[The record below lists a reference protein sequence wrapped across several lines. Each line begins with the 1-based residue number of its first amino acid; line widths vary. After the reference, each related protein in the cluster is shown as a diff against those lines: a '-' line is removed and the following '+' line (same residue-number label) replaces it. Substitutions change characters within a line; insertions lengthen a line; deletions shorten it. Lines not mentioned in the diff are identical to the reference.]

1 MNKIS
6 TTKDGNK
13 ITILATT
20 DVHGNIMG
28 YNYDSGER
36 FNDSGMNRIYSYIKQ
51 VRSENPNTLLVDNGD
66 IIQGNTLTDE
76 IYSSKKDEEHP
87 VISAMNFMGYDAMVL
102 GNHEFNFG
110 IDLIKYLE
118 KQGDFTFLSANVNYK
133 ENGEDF
139 VNPYI
144 ILKCGGVR
152 VGIIGLTTPNVP
164 RWAGNLVEELNF
176 HDLGETAYR
185 YVNEIKDKVDVIMVM
200 AHASMVPEHDK
211 DKQSDAAEKILRLC
225 PEIDV
230 LVVGH
235 FHITVKEK
243 RGKTLIGGAT
253 DSGRDVIRFDLTLDS
268 NNCVIDGQV
277 KIVTMKDYYPSEEL
291 SELPIIKKAH
301 ERTMDFITEVIGEA
315 TEDFQPKDE
324 IKFIPEGKLKDTP
337 LIELINKVQLINSGA
352 DVTSTSLIR
361 DDSDIKK
368 GPITYGNIFKVYKF
382 TTILYVVEVTGKELK
397 DYMEWSA
404 SAYNQWK
411 PGDISISFTMDIPG
425 YQHEFFA
432 GVNYKVDISK
442 PVGQRIVDLIFKGKL
457 VKENQILKLA
467 TSDYCYYANLKGR
480 KLAKNEYIWKSS
492 NTIRD
497 MIVEYIKNQGIISPQ
512 VDNNWEIT
520 GVNLESPYK
529 EKIIKLVNEGSIE
542 LPYNKALNM
551 YELKE
556 LGLIDIK

>member
-1 MNKIS
+1 MNKIT
-6 TTKDGNK
+6 TTKDKK

-20 DVHGNIMG
+20 DVHGNVLG
-28 YNYDSGER
+28 YNYDNGES
-36 FNDSGMNRIYSYIKQ
+36 FIDSGMNRIYSYIKQ
-51 VRSENPNTLLVDNGD
+51 VKSENPNTLVVDNGD

-76 IYSSKKDEEHP
+76 IYSNEKKEKHP

-110 IDLIKYLE
+110 IDLIKSLE
-118 KQGDFTFLSANVNYK
+118 KQSDFPFLSANVNYK
-133 ENGEDF
+133 KNGYEF
-139 VNPYI
+139 VKTHT
-144 ILKCGGVR
+144 ILNCGGVR

-164 RWAGNLVEELNF
+164 RWAGNLVEELSF

-185 YVNEIKDKVDVIMVM
+185 YVNEIRDKVDVILVM
-200 AHASMVPEHDK
+200 AHASMVSEHDK
-211 DKQSDAAEKILRLC
+211 KNESDAAEKILRLC

-268 NNCVIDGQV
+268 NNCVIDGKVQV
-277 KIVTMKDYYPSEEL
+277 VAMKDYYPSKEL
-291 SELPIIKKAH
+291 EYLPVIKKAH
-301 ERTMDFITEVIGEA
+301 ETTMDFITEVIGEA
-315 TEDFQPKDE
+315 SEDFQPKDE
-324 IKFIPEGKLKDTP
+324 IKFIPEGKLRDTP

-361 DDSDIKK
+361 DDSNIKK
-368 GPITYGNIFKVYKF
+368 GIITYGNIFNIYKF
-382 TTILYVVEVTGKELK
+382 TTFLYVVEVTGKELK
-397 DYMEWSA
+397 NYMEWAA

-411 PGDISISFTMDIPG
+411 LGDISISFTMDIPG

-432 GVNYKVDISK
+432 GVDYKVDISK
-442 PVGQRIVDLIFKGKL
+442 PVGHRIVDLIFKGEL
-457 VKENQILKLA
+457 VKENQVLKLA
-467 TSDYCYYANLKGR
+467 TSDYCYFANLKGR
-480 KLAKNEYIWKSS
+480 KLAKKDYIWKSS

-497 MIVEYIKNQGIISPQ
+497 MIVEYIKNQGIVSPE

-542 LPYNKALNM
+542 LPYNKALNI

-556 LGLIDIK
+556 MGSIDMKW

>member
-1 MNKIS
+1 MNKIT
-6 TTKDGNK
+6 TTKDKK

-20 DVHGNIMG
+20 DVHGNVLG
-28 YNYDSGER
+28 YNYDNGES
-36 FNDSGMNRIYSYIKQ
+36 FIDSGMNRIYSYIKQ
-51 VRSENPNTLLVDNGD
+51 VKSENPNTLVVDNGD

-76 IYSSKKDEEHP
+76 IYSNEKEEKHP

-110 IDLIKYLE
+110 IDLIKSLE
-118 KQGDFTFLSANVNYK
+118 KQSDFPFLSANVNYRK
-133 ENGEDF
+133 NGDEF
-139 VNPYI
+139 VKTHT
-144 ILKCGGVR
+144 ILNCGGVR

-164 RWAGNLVEELNF
+164 RWAGNLVEELSF
-176 HDLGETAYR
+176 YDLGETAYR
-185 YVNEIKDKVDVIMVM
+185 YVNEIRDKVDVILVM
-200 AHASMVPEHDK
+200 AHASMVSEHDK
-211 DKQSDAAEKILRLC
+211 KNESDAAEKVLRLC

-268 NNCVIDGQV
+268 NNCVIDGKVQV
-277 KIVTMKDYYPSEEL
+277 VAMKDYYPSKEL
-291 SELPIIKKAH
+291 EYLPVIKKAH
-301 ERTMDFITEVIGEA
+301 ETTMDFITEVIGEA
-315 TEDFQPKDE
+315 SEDFQPKDE
-324 IKFIPEGKLKDTP
+324 MKFIPEGKLRDTP
-337 LIELINKVQLINSGA
+337 LMELINKVQLINSGA

-361 DDSDIKK
+361 DESNIKK
-368 GPITYGNIFKVYKF
+368 GIITYGNIFNIYKF
-382 TTILYVVEVTGKELK
+382 TTFLYVVEVTGKELK
-397 DYMEWSA
+397 NYMEWAA

-432 GVNYKVDISK
+432 GVDYKVDISK
-442 PVGQRIVDLIFKGKL
+442 PVGHRIVDLIFKGEL
-457 VKENQILKLA
+457 VEEDQVLKLA
-467 TSDYCYYANLKGR
+467 TSDYCYFANLKGR
-480 KLAKNEYIWKSS
+480 KLAKKDYIWKSS

-542 LPYNKALNM
+542 LPYNKALNI

-556 LGLIDIK
+556 LGLIDMK

>member
-1 MNKIS
+1 MNRIT
-6 TTKDGNK
+6 TTKNKK

-20 DVHGNIMG
+20 DIHGNILG
-28 YNYDSGER
+28 YNYDKGES
-36 FNDSGMNRIYSYIKQ
+36 FNNSGMNRIYSYIKQ
-51 VRSENPNTLLVDNGD
+51 VKSENLNTLVVDNGD

-76 IYSSKKDEEHP
+76 MYSNKKDEKHP

-110 IDLIKYLE
+110 LDLIKSLE
-118 KQGDFTFLSANVNYK
+118 KQSNFPFLSANVAYR
-133 ENGEDF
+133 ESGEDF
-139 VNPYI
+139 VKSHTI
-144 ILKCGGVR
+144 INCGGVR

-164 RWAGNLVEELNF
+164 RWVGNLVKDLNF

-185 YVNEIKDKVDVIMVM
+185 YVSEIRDKVDIIMVM
-200 AHASMVPEHDK
+200 SHASMVSEHDK
-211 DKQSDAAEKILRLC
+211 KNERDAAEKILRLC

-253 DSGRDVIRFDLTLDS
+253 DSGQEVIRFDLTLD
-268 NNCVIDGQV
+268 NNNHVIDGQV
-277 KIVTMKDYYPSEEL
+277 KVVSMKPYYPSEEL
-291 SELPIIKKAH
+291 SGLPVIKKAH
-301 ERTMDFITEVIGEA
+301 ETTMDFVTEIIGEA
-315 TEDFQPKDE
+315 TENFQPKDE
-324 IKFIPEGKLKDTP
+324 ISFIPEGRLRDTP

-361 DDSDIKK
+361 DDSNIKK
-368 GPITYGNIFKVYKF
+368 GVITYGHIFNVYKF
-382 TTILYVVEVTGKELK
+382 TTFLYVVEVTGKELK
-397 DYMEWSA
+397 NYMEWAA

-411 PGDISISFTMDIPG
+411 SGDISISFTMDIPG

-442 PVGQRIVDLIFKGKL
+442 PVGHRIVDLIFKGDL
-457 VKENQILKLA
+457 VKENQKLKLA
-467 TSDYCYYANLKGR
+467 TSDYCYFANLKGR
-480 KLAKNEYIWKSS
+480 KLAKNNYIWKSS

-542 LPYNKALNM
+542 LPYNKALNID
-551 YELKE
+551 ELKK
-556 LGLIDIK
+556 LGLIDMK

>member
-1 MNKIS
+1 MNRIT
-6 TTKDGNK
+6 TTKNKK

-20 DVHGNIMG
+20 DIHGNILG
-28 YNYDSGER
+28 YNYDKGES
-36 FNDSGMNRIYSYIKQ
+36 FNNSGMNRIYSYIKQ
-51 VRSENPNTLLVDNGD
+51 VKSENLNTLVVDNGD

-76 IYSSKKDEEHP
+76 MYSNKKDEKHP

-110 IDLIKYLE
+110 LDLIKSLE
-118 KQGDFTFLSANVNYK
+118 KQSDFPFLSANVDYR
-133 ENGEDF
+133 ESGEDF
-139 VNPYI
+139 VKTHTI
-144 ILKCGGVR
+144 INCGGVR

-164 RWAGNLVEELNF
+164 RWVGNLVKDLNF

-185 YVNEIKDKVDVIMVM
+185 YVSEIRDKVDIIMVM
-200 AHASMVPEHDK
+200 AHASMVSEHDK
-211 DKQSDAAEKILRLC
+211 KNERDAAEKILRLC

-253 DSGRDVIRFDLTLDS
+253 DSGQEVIRFDLTLD
-268 NNCVIDGQV
+268 NNNHVIDGQV
-277 KIVTMKDYYPSEEL
+277 KVVSMKPYYPSEEL
-291 SELPIIKKAH
+291 SGLPVIKKAH
-301 ERTMDFITEVIGEA
+301 ETTMDFVTEIIGEA

-324 IKFIPEGKLKDTP
+324 ISFIPEGRLRDTP

-361 DDSDIKK
+361 DDSNIKK
-368 GPITYGNIFKVYKF
+368 GVITYGHIFNVYKF
-382 TTILYVVEVTGKELK
+382 TTFLYVVEVTGKELK
-397 DYMEWSA
+397 NYMEWAA

-411 PGDISISFTMDIPG
+411 SGDISISFTMDIPG

-442 PVGQRIVDLIFKGKL
+442 PVGHRIVDLIFKGDL
-457 VKENQILKLA
+457 VKENQKLKLA
-467 TSDYCYYANLKGR
+467 TSDYCYFANLKGR
-480 KLAKNEYIWKSS
+480 KLAKNNYIWKSS

-529 EKIIKLVNEGSIE
+529 EKIIKLVNKGSIE
-542 LPYNKALNM
+542 LPYNKALNID
-551 YELKE
+551 ELKK
-556 LGLIDIK
+556 LGLIDVK

>member
-1 MNKIS
+1 MNRIT
-6 TTKDGNK
+6 TTKNKK

-20 DVHGNIMG
+20 DIHGNILG
-28 YNYDSGER
+28 YNYDKGES
-36 FNDSGMNRIYSYIKQ
+36 FNNSGMNRIYSYIKQ
-51 VRSENPNTLLVDNGD
+51 VKSENLNTLVVDNGD

-76 IYSSKKDEEHP
+76 MYSNKKDEKHP

-110 IDLIKYLE
+110 LDLIKSLE
-118 KQGDFTFLSANVNYK
+118 KQSNFPFLSANVAYR
-133 ENGEDF
+133 ESGEDF
-139 VNPYI
+139 VKTHTI
-144 ILKCGGVR
+144 INCGGVR

-164 RWAGNLVEELNF
+164 RWVGNLVKDLNF

-185 YVNEIKDKVDVIMVM
+185 YVSEIRDKVDIIMVM
-200 AHASMVPEHDK
+200 AHASMVSEHDK
-211 DKQSDAAEKILRLC
+211 KNERDAAEKILRLC

-253 DSGRDVIRFDLTLDS
+253 DSGQEVIRFDLTLD
-268 NNCVIDGQV
+268 NNNHVIDGQV
-277 KIVTMKDYYPSEEL
+277 KVVSMKPYYPSEEL
-291 SELPIIKKAH
+291 SGLPVIKKAH
-301 ERTMDFITEVIGEA
+301 ETTMDFVTEIIGEA

-324 IKFIPEGKLKDTP
+324 ISFIPEGRLRDTP

-361 DDSDIKK
+361 DDSNIKK
-368 GPITYGNIFKVYKF
+368 GVITYGHIFNVYKF
-382 TTILYVVEVTGKELK
+382 TTFLYVVEVTGKELK
-397 DYMEWSA
+397 NYMEWAA

-411 PGDISISFTMDIPG
+411 SGDISISFTMDIPG

-442 PVGQRIVDLIFKGKL
+442 PVGHRIVDLIFKGDL
-457 VKENQILKLA
+457 VKENQKLKLA
-467 TSDYCYYANLKGR
+467 TSDYCYFANLKGR
-480 KLAKNEYIWKSS
+480 KLAKNNYIWKSS

-542 LPYNKALNM
+542 LPYNKALNID
-551 YELKE
+551 ELKK
-556 LGLIDIK
+556 LGLIDMK

>member
-1 MNKIS
+1 MNRIT
-6 TTKDGNK
+6 TTKNKK

-20 DVHGNIMG
+20 DIHGNILG
-28 YNYDSGER
+28 YNYDKGES
-36 FNDSGMNRIYSYIKQ
+36 FNNSGMNRIYSYIKQ
-51 VRSENPNTLLVDNGD
+51 VKSENLNTLVVDNGD

-76 IYSSKKDEEHP
+76 MYSNKKDEKHP

-110 IDLIKYLE
+110 LDLIKSLE
-118 KQGDFTFLSANVNYK
+118 KQSDFPFLSANVDYR
-133 ENGEDF
+133 ESGEDF
-139 VNPYI
+139 VKTHTI
-144 ILKCGGVR
+144 INCGGVR

-164 RWAGNLVEELNF
+164 RWVGNLVKDLNF

-185 YVNEIKDKVDVIMVM
+185 YVSEIRDKVDIIMVM
-200 AHASMVPEHDK
+200 AHASMVSEHDK
-211 DKQSDAAEKILRLC
+211 KNERDAAEKILRLC

-253 DSGRDVIRFDLTLDS
+253 DSGQEVIRFDLTLD
-268 NNCVIDGQV
+268 NNNHVIDGQV
-277 KIVTMKDYYPSEEL
+277 KVVSMKPYYPSEEL
-291 SELPIIKKAH
+291 SGLPVIKKAH
-301 ERTMDFITEVIGEA
+301 ETTMDFVTEIIGEA

-324 IKFIPEGKLKDTP
+324 ISFIPEGRLRDTP

-361 DDSDIKK
+361 DDSNIKK
-368 GPITYGNIFKVYKF
+368 GVITYGHIFNVYKF
-382 TTILYVVEVTGKELK
+382 TTFLYVVEVTGKELK
-397 DYMEWSA
+397 NYMEWAA

-411 PGDISISFTMDIPG
+411 SGDISISFTMDIPG

-442 PVGQRIVDLIFKGKL
+442 PVGHRIVDLIFKGDL
-457 VKENQILKLA
+457 VKENQKLKLA
-467 TSDYCYYANLKGR
+467 TSDYCYFANLKGR
-480 KLAKNEYIWKSS
+480 KLAKNNYIWKSS

-542 LPYNKALNM
+542 LPYNKALNID
-551 YELKE
+551 ELKK
-556 LGLIDIK
+556 LGLIDVK

>member
-1 MNKIS
+1 MNRIT
-6 TTKDGNK
+6 TTKNKK

-20 DVHGNIMG
+20 DIHGNILG
-28 YNYDSGER
+28 YNYDKGES
-36 FNDSGMNRIYSYIKQ
+36 FNNSGMNRIYSYIKQ
-51 VRSENPNTLLVDNGD
+51 VKSENLNTLVVDNGD

-76 IYSSKKDEEHP
+76 MYSNKKDEKHP

-110 IDLIKYLE
+110 LDLIKSLE
-118 KQGDFTFLSANVNYK
+118 KQSNFPFLSANVDYR
-133 ENGEDF
+133 ESGEDF
-139 VNPYI
+139 VKTHTI
-144 ILKCGGVR
+144 INCGGVR

-164 RWAGNLVEELNF
+164 RWVGNLVKDLNF

-185 YVNEIKDKVDVIMVM
+185 YVSEIRDKVDIIMVM
-200 AHASMVPEHDK
+200 AHASMVSEHDK
-211 DKQSDAAEKILRLC
+211 KNERDAAEKILRLC

-253 DSGRDVIRFDLTLDS
+253 DSGQEVIRFDLTLD
-268 NNCVIDGQV
+268 NNNHVIDGQV
-277 KIVTMKDYYPSEEL
+277 KVVSMKPYYPSEEL
-291 SELPIIKKAH
+291 SGLPVIKKAH
-301 ERTMDFITEVIGEA
+301 ETTMDFVTEIIGEA

-324 IKFIPEGKLKDTP
+324 ISFIPEGRLRDTP

-361 DDSDIKK
+361 DDSNIKK
-368 GPITYGNIFKVYKF
+368 GVITYGHIFNVYKF
-382 TTILYVVEVTGKELK
+382 TTFLYVVEVTGKELK
-397 DYMEWSA
+397 NYMEWAA

-411 PGDISISFTMDIPG
+411 SGDISISFTMDIPG

-442 PVGQRIVDLIFKGKL
+442 PVGHRIVDLIFKGDL
-457 VKENQILKLA
+457 VKENQKLKLA
-467 TSDYCYYANLKGR
+467 TSDYCYFANLKGR
-480 KLAKNEYIWKSS
+480 KLAKNNYIWKSS

-542 LPYNKALNM
+542 LPYNKALNID
-551 YELKE
+551 ELKK
-556 LGLIDIK
+556 LGLIDVK

>member
-1 MNKIS
+1 MNRIT
-6 TTKDGNK
+6 TTKNKK

-20 DVHGNIMG
+20 DIHGNILG
-28 YNYDSGER
+28 YNYDKGES
-36 FNDSGMNRIYSYIKQ
+36 FNNSGMNRIYSYIKQ
-51 VRSENPNTLLVDNGD
+51 VKSENLNTLVVDNGD

-76 IYSSKKDEEHP
+76 MYSNKKDEKHP

-110 IDLIKYLE
+110 LDLIKSLE
-118 KQGDFTFLSANVNYK
+118 KQSNFPFLSANVAYR
-133 ENGEDF
+133 ESGEDF
-139 VNPYI
+139 VKSHTI
-144 ILKCGGVR
+144 INCGGVR

-164 RWAGNLVEELNF
+164 RWVGNLVKDLNF

-185 YVNEIKDKVDVIMVM
+185 YVSEIRDKVDIIMVM
-200 AHASMVPEHDK
+200 AHASMVSEHDK
-211 DKQSDAAEKILRLC
+211 KNERDAAEKILRLC

-253 DSGRDVIRFDLTLDS
+253 DSGQEVIRFDLTLD
-268 NNCVIDGQV
+268 NNNHVIDGQV
-277 KIVTMKDYYPSEEL
+277 KVVSMKAYYPSEEL
-291 SELPIIKKAH
+291 SELPVIKKAH
-301 ERTMDFITEVIGEA
+301 ETTMDFVTEVIGEA

-324 IKFIPEGKLKDTP
+324 ISFIPEGRLRDTP

-361 DDSDIKK
+361 DDSNIKK
-368 GPITYGNIFKVYKF
+368 GVITYGHIFNVYKF
-382 TTILYVVEVTGKELK
+382 TTFLYVVEVTGKELK
-397 DYMEWSA
+397 NYMEWAA

-411 PGDISISFTMDIPG
+411 SGDISISFTMDIPG

-442 PVGQRIVDLIFKGKL
+442 PVGHRIVDLIFKGDL
-457 VKENQILKLA
+457 VKENQKLKLA
-467 TSDYCYYANLKGR
+467 TSDYCYFANLKGR
-480 KLAKNEYIWKSS
+480 KLAKNNYIWKSS

-542 LPYNKALNM
+542 LPYNKALNID
-551 YELKE
+551 ELKK
-556 LGLIDIK
+556 LGLIDVK

>member
-1 MNKIS
+1 MNKIT
-6 TTKDGNK
+6 TTKDKK

-20 DVHGNIMG
+20 DVHGNVLG
-28 YNYDSGER
+28 YNYDNGES
-36 FNDSGMNRIYSYIKQ
+36 FIDSGMNRIYSYIKQ
-51 VRSENPNTLLVDNGD
+51 VKSENPNTLVVDNGD

-76 IYSSKKDEEHP
+76 IYSNEKEEKHP

-110 IDLIKYLE
+110 IDLIKSLE
-118 KQGDFTFLSANVNYK
+118 KQSDFPFLSANVNYRK
-133 ENGEDF
+133 NGDEF
-139 VNPYI
+139 VKTHT
-144 ILKCGGVR
+144 ILNCGGVR

-164 RWAGNLVEELNF
+164 RWAGNLVEELSF
-176 HDLGETAYR
+176 YDLGETAYR
-185 YVNEIKDKVDVIMVM
+185 YVNEIRDKVDVILVM
-200 AHASMVPEHDK
+200 AHASMVSEHDK
-211 DKQSDAAEKILRLC
+211 KNESDAAEKVLRLC

-268 NNCVIDGQV
+268 NNCVIDGKVQV
-277 KIVTMKDYYPSEEL
+277 VAMKDYYPSKEL
-291 SELPIIKKAH
+291 EYLPVIKKAH
-301 ERTMDFITEVIGEA
+301 ETTMDFITEVIGEA
-315 TEDFQPKDE
+315 SEDFQPKDE
-324 IKFIPEGKLKDTP
+324 IKFIPEGKLRDTP
-337 LIELINKVQLINSGA
+337 LMELINKVQLINSGA

-361 DDSDIKK
+361 DDSNIKK
-368 GPITYGNIFKVYKF
+368 GIITYGNIFNIYKF
-382 TTILYVVEVTGKELK
+382 TTFLYVVEVTGKELK
-397 DYMEWSA
+397 NYMEWAA

-432 GVNYKVDISK
+432 GVDYKVDISK
-442 PVGQRIVDLIFKGKL
+442 PVGHRIVDLIFKGEL
-457 VKENQILKLA
+457 VKEDQVLKLA
-467 TSDYCYYANLKGR
+467 TSDYCYFANLKGR
-480 KLAKNEYIWKSS
+480 KLAKKDYIWKSS

-512 VDNNWEIT
+512 VDNNWEII

-542 LPYNKALNM
+542 LPYNKALNI

-556 LGLIDIK
+556 LGLIDMK

>member
-1 MNKIS
+1 MNRIT
-6 TTKDGNK
+6 TTKNKK

-20 DVHGNIMG
+20 DIHGNILG
-28 YNYDSGER
+28 YNYDKGES
-36 FNDSGMNRIYSYIKQ
+36 FNNSGMNRIYSYIKQ
-51 VRSENPNTLLVDNGD
+51 VKSENLNTLVVDNGD

-76 IYSSKKDEEHP
+76 MYSNKKDEKHP

-110 IDLIKYLE
+110 LDLIKSLE
-118 KQGDFTFLSANVNYK
+118 KQSNFPFLSANVAYR
-133 ENGEDF
+133 ESGEDF
-139 VNPYI
+139 VKSHTI
-144 ILKCGGVR
+144 INCGGVR

-164 RWAGNLVEELNF
+164 RWVGNLVKDLNF

-185 YVNEIKDKVDVIMVM
+185 YVSEIRDKVDIIMVM
-200 AHASMVPEHDK
+200 AHASMVSEHDK
-211 DKQSDAAEKILRLC
+211 KNERDAAEKILRLC

-253 DSGRDVIRFDLTLDS
+253 DSGQEVIRFDLTLD
-268 NNCVIDGQV
+268 NNNHVIDAQV
-277 KIVTMKDYYPSEEL
+277 KVVSMKAYYPSEEL
-291 SELPIIKKAH
+291 SELPVIKKAH
-301 ERTMDFITEVIGEA
+301 ETTMDFVTEVIGEA

-324 IKFIPEGKLKDTP
+324 ITFIPEGRLRDTP

-361 DDSDIKK
+361 DDSNIKK
-368 GPITYGNIFKVYKF
+368 GVITYGYIFNVYKF
-382 TTILYVVEVTGKELK
+382 TTFLYVVEVTGKELK
-397 DYMEWSA
+397 NYMEWAA
-404 SAYNQWK
+404 SAYNQWE

-442 PVGQRIVDLIFKGKL
+442 PVGHRIVDLIFKGDL
-457 VKENQILKLA
+457 VKENQKLKLA
-467 TSDYCYYANLKGR
+467 TSDYCYFANLKGR
-480 KLAKNEYIWKSS
+480 KLAKNNYIWKSS

-512 VDNNWEIT
+512 LDNNWEIT

-529 EKIIKLVNEGSIE
+529 EKIIKLVNEGSIK
-542 LPYNKALNM
+542 LPYNKALNID
-551 YELKE
+551 ELKKM
-556 LGLIDIK
+556 GLIDVK

>member
-1 MNKIS
+1 MNKI
-6 TTKDGNK
+6 TITKDKK

-20 DVHGNIMG
+20 DVHGNVLG
-28 YNYDSGER
+28 YNYDNGES
-36 FNDSGMNRIYSYIKQ
+36 FIDSGMNRIYSYIKQ
-51 VRSENPNTLLVDNGD
+51 VKSENPNTLVVDNGD

-76 IYSSKKDEEHP
+76 IYSNEKEEKHP

-110 IDLIKYLE
+110 IDLIKSLE
-118 KQGDFTFLSANVNYK
+118 KQSDFPFLSANVNYRK
-133 ENGEDF
+133 NGYEF
-139 VNPYI
+139 VKTHT
-144 ILKCGGVR
+144 ILNCGGVR

-164 RWAGNLVEELNF
+164 RWAGNLVEELSF

-185 YVNEIKDKVDVIMVM
+185 DVNEIRDKVDVILVM
-200 AHASMVPEHDK
+200 AHASMVSEHDK
-211 DKQSDAAEKILRLC
+211 KNESDAAEKILRLC

-253 DSGRDVIRFDLTLDS
+253 DSGREVIRFDLTLDS
-268 NNCVIDGQV
+268 NNCVIDGKVQV
-277 KIVTMKDYYPSEEL
+277 VAMKDYYPSKEL
-291 SELPIIKKAH
+291 EYLPVIKKAH
-301 ERTMDFITEVIGEA
+301 ETTMDFITEVIGEA
-315 TEDFQPKDE
+315 SEDFQPKDE
-324 IKFIPEGKLKDTP
+324 IKFIPEGKLRDTP
-337 LIELINKVQLINSGA
+337 LMELINKVQLINSGA

-361 DDSDIKK
+361 DDSNIKK
-368 GPITYGNIFKVYKF
+368 GIITYGNIFNIYKF
-382 TTILYVVEVTGKELK
+382 TTFLYVVEVTGKELK
-397 DYMEWSA
+397 NYMEWAA

-432 GVNYKVDISK
+432 GVDYKVDISK
-442 PVGQRIVDLIFKGKL
+442 PIGHRIVDLIFKGEL

-467 TSDYCYYANLKGR
+467 TSDYCYFANLKGR
-480 KLAKNEYIWKSS
+480 KLAKKDYIWKSS

-497 MIVEYIKNQGIISPQ
+497 MIVEYIKNQGIVSPE

-542 LPYNKALNM
+542 LPYNKALNI

-556 LGLIDIK
+556 LGLIDMK

>member
-1 MNKIS
+1 MNRIT
-6 TTKDGNK
+6 TTKNKK

-20 DVHGNIMG
+20 DIHGNILG
-28 YNYDSGER
+28 YNYDKGES
-36 FNDSGMNRIYSYIKQ
+36 FNNSGMNRIYSYIKQ
-51 VRSENPNTLLVDNGD
+51 VKSENLNTLVVDNGD

-76 IYSSKKDEEHP
+76 MYSNKKDEKHP

-110 IDLIKYLE
+110 LDLIKSLE
-118 KQGDFTFLSANVNYK
+118 KQSNFPFLSANVAYR
-133 ENGEDF
+133 ESGEDF
-139 VNPYI
+139 VKSHTI
-144 ILKCGGVR
+144 INCGGVR

-164 RWAGNLVEELNF
+164 RWVGNLVKDLNF

-185 YVNEIKDKVDVIMVM
+185 YVSEIRDKVDIIMVM
-200 AHASMVPEHDK
+200 SHASMVSEHDK
-211 DKQSDAAEKILRLC
+211 KNERDAAEKILRLC

-253 DSGRDVIRFDLTLDS
+253 DSGQEVIRFDLTLD
-268 NNCVIDGQV
+268 NNNHVIDGQV
-277 KIVTMKDYYPSEEL
+277 KVVSMKPYYPNEEL
-291 SELPIIKKAH
+291 SGLPVIKKAH
-301 ERTMDFITEVIGEA
+301 ETTMDFVTEIIGEA

-324 IKFIPEGKLKDTP
+324 ISFIPEGRLRDTP

-361 DDSDIKK
+361 DDSNIKK
-368 GPITYGNIFKVYKF
+368 GVITYGHIFNVYKF
-382 TTILYVVEVTGKELK
+382 TTFLYVVEVTGKELK
-397 DYMEWSA
+397 NYMEWAA

-411 PGDISISFTMDIPG
+411 SGDISISFTMDIPG

-442 PVGQRIVDLIFKGKL
+442 PVGHRIVDLIFKGDL
-457 VKENQILKLA
+457 VKENQKLKLA
-467 TSDYCYYANLKGR
+467 TSDYCYFANLKGR
-480 KLAKNEYIWKSS
+480 KLAKNNYIWKSS

-542 LPYNKALNM
+542 LPYNKALNID
-551 YELKE
+551 ELKK
-556 LGLIDIK
+556 LGLIDMK

>member
-1 MNKIS
+1 MNRIT
-6 TTKDGNK
+6 TTKNKK

-20 DVHGNIMG
+20 DIHGNILG
-28 YNYDSGER
+28 YNYDKGES

-51 VRSENPNTLLVDNGD
+51 VKSENLNTLVVDNGD

-76 IYSSKKDEEHP
+76 MYSNKKDEKHP

-110 IDLIKYLE
+110 LDLIKSLE
-118 KQGDFTFLSANVNYK
+118 KQSNFPFLSANVAHR
-133 ENGEDF
+133 ESGEDF
-139 VNPYI
+139 VKSHTI
-144 ILKCGGVR
+144 INCGGVR

-164 RWAGNLVEELNF
+164 RWEGNLVKDLNF

-185 YVNEIKDKVDVIMVM
+185 YVSEIRDKVDIIMVM
-200 AHASMVPEHDK
+200 AHASMVSEHDK
-211 DKQSDAAEKILRLC
+211 KNERDAAEKILRLC

-253 DSGRDVIRFDLTLDS
+253 DSGQEVIRFDLTLD
-268 NNCVIDGQV
+268 NNNHVIDGQV
-277 KIVTMKDYYPSEEL
+277 KVVSMKAYYPSEEL
-291 SELPIIKKAH
+291 SELPVIKKAH
-301 ERTMDFITEVIGEA
+301 ETTMDFVTEVIGEA

-324 IKFIPEGKLKDTP
+324 ISFIPEGRLRDTP

-361 DDSDIKK
+361 DDSNIKK
-368 GPITYGNIFKVYKF
+368 GVITYGHIFNVYKF
-382 TTILYVVEVTGKELK
+382 TTLLYVVEVTGKELK
-397 DYMEWSA
+397 NYMEWAA
-404 SAYNQWK
+404 SAYNQWE

-442 PVGQRIVDLIFKGKL
+442 PVGHRIVDLIFKGDL
-457 VKENQILKLA
+457 VKENQKLKLA
-467 TSDYCYYANLKGR
+467 TSDYCYFANLKGR
-480 KLAKNEYIWKSS
+480 KLAKNNYIWKSS

-512 VDNNWEIT
+512 LDNNWEVT

-542 LPYNKALNM
+542 LPYNKALNID
-551 YELKE
+551 ELKKM
-556 LGLIDIK
+556 GLIDVK

>member
-1 MNKIS
+1 MNRIT
-6 TTKDGNK
+6 TTKNKK

-20 DVHGNIMG
+20 DIHGNILG
-28 YNYDSGER
+28 YNYDKGES
-36 FNDSGMNRIYSYIKQ
+36 FNNSGMNRIYSYIKQ
-51 VRSENPNTLLVDNGD
+51 VKSENLNTLVVDNGD

-76 IYSSKKDEEHP
+76 MYSNKKDEKHP

-110 IDLIKYLE
+110 LDLIKSLE
-118 KQGDFTFLSANVNYK
+118 KQSDFPFLSANVDYR
-133 ENGEDF
+133 ESGEDF
-139 VNPYI
+139 VKTHTI
-144 ILKCGGVR
+144 INCGGVR

-164 RWAGNLVEELNF
+164 RWVGNLVKDLNF

-185 YVNEIKDKVDVIMVM
+185 YVSEIRDKVDIIMVM
-200 AHASMVPEHDK
+200 AHASMVSEHDK
-211 DKQSDAAEKILRLC
+211 KNERDAAEKILRLC

-253 DSGRDVIRFDLTLDS
+253 DSGQEVIRFDLTLD
-268 NNCVIDGQV
+268 NNNHVIDGQV
-277 KIVTMKDYYPSEEL
+277 KVVSMKPYYPSEEL
-291 SELPIIKKAH
+291 SGLPVIKKAH
-301 ERTMDFITEVIGEA
+301 ETTMDFVTEIIGEA

-324 IKFIPEGKLKDTP
+324 ISFIPEGRLRDTP
-337 LIELINKVQLINSGA
+337 LIELISKVQLINSGA

-361 DDSDIKK
+361 DDSNIKK
-368 GPITYGNIFKVYKF
+368 GVITYGHIFNVYKF
-382 TTILYVVEVTGKELK
+382 TTFLYVVEVTGKELK
-397 DYMEWSA
+397 NYMEWAA

-411 PGDISISFTMDIPG
+411 SGDISISFTMDIPG

-442 PVGQRIVDLIFKGKL
+442 PVGHRIVDLIFKGDL
-457 VKENQILKLA
+457 VKENQKLKLA
-467 TSDYCYYANLKGR
+467 TSDYCYFANLKGR
-480 KLAKNEYIWKSS
+480 KLAKNNYIWKSS

-542 LPYNKALNM
+542 LPYNKALNID
-551 YELKE
+551 ELKK
-556 LGLIDIK
+556 LGLIDMK

>member
-1 MNKIS
+1 MNRIT
-6 TTKDGNK
+6 TTKNKK

-20 DVHGNIMG
+20 DIHGNILG
-28 YNYDSGER
+28 YNYDKGES
-36 FNDSGMNRIYSYIKQ
+36 FNNSGMNRIYSYIKQ
-51 VRSENPNTLLVDNGD
+51 VKSENLNTLVVDNGD

-76 IYSSKKDEEHP
+76 MYSNKKNEKHP

-110 IDLIKYLE
+110 LDLIKSLE
-118 KQGDFTFLSANVNYK
+118 KQSNFPFLSANVDYR
-133 ENGEDF
+133 ESGEDF
-139 VNPYI
+139 VKTHTI
-144 ILKCGGVR
+144 INCGGVR

-164 RWAGNLVEELNF
+164 RWVGNLVKDLNF

-185 YVNEIKDKVDVIMVM
+185 YVSEIRDKVDIIMVM
-200 AHASMVPEHDK
+200 AHASMVSEHDK
-211 DKQSDAAEKILRLC
+211 KNERDAAEKILRLC

-253 DSGRDVIRFDLTLDS
+253 DSGQEVIRFDLTLD
-268 NNCVIDGQV
+268 NNNHVIDGQV
-277 KIVTMKDYYPSEEL
+277 KVVSMKPYYPSEEL
-291 SELPIIKKAH
+291 SGLPVIKKAH
-301 ERTMDFITEVIGEA
+301 ETTMDFVTEIIGEA

-324 IKFIPEGKLKDTP
+324 ISFIPEGRLRDTP

-361 DDSDIKK
+361 DDSNIKK
-368 GPITYGNIFKVYKF
+368 GVITYGHIFNVYKF
-382 TTILYVVEVTGKELK
+382 TTFLYVVEVTGKELK
-397 DYMEWSA
+397 NYMEWAA

-411 PGDISISFTMDIPG
+411 SGDISISFTMDIPG

-442 PVGQRIVDLIFKGKL
+442 PVGHRIVDLIFKGDL
-457 VKENQILKLA
+457 VKENQKLKLA
-467 TSDYCYYANLKGR
+467 TSDYCYFANLKGR
-480 KLAKNEYIWKSS
+480 KLAKNNYIWKSS

-520 GVNLESPYK
+520 GVDLESPYK

-542 LPYNKALNM
+542 LPYNKALNID
-551 YELKE
+551 ELKK
-556 LGLIDIK
+556 LGLIDVK

>member
-1 MNKIS
+1 MNRIT
-6 TTKDGNK
+6 TTKNKK

-20 DVHGNIMG
+20 DIHGNILG
-28 YNYDSGER
+28 YNYDKGES
-36 FNDSGMNRIYSYIKQ
+36 FNNSGMNRIYSYIKQ
-51 VRSENPNTLLVDNGD
+51 VKSENLNTLVVDNGD

-76 IYSSKKDEEHP
+76 MYSNKKDEKHP

-110 IDLIKYLE
+110 LDLIKSLE
-118 KQGDFTFLSANVNYK
+118 KQSNFPFLSANVAYR
-133 ENGEDF
+133 ESGEDF
-139 VNPYI
+139 VKSHTI
-144 ILKCGGVR
+144 INCGGVR

-164 RWAGNLVEELNF
+164 RWVGNLVKDLNF

-185 YVNEIKDKVDVIMVM
+185 YVSEIRDKVDIIMVM
-200 AHASMVPEHDK
+200 AHASMVSEHDK
-211 DKQSDAAEKILRLC
+211 KNERDAAEKILRLC

-253 DSGRDVIRFDLTLDS
+253 DSGQEVIRFDLTLD
-268 NNCVIDGQV
+268 NNNHVIDGQV
-277 KIVTMKDYYPSEEL
+277 KVVSMKPYYPSEEL
-291 SELPIIKKAH
+291 SGLPVIKKAH
-301 ERTMDFITEVIGEA
+301 ETTMDFVTEIIGEA

-324 IKFIPEGKLKDTP
+324 ISFIPEGRLRDTP

-361 DDSDIKK
+361 DDSNIKK
-368 GPITYGNIFKVYKF
+368 GVITYGHIFNVYKF
-382 TTILYVVEVTGKELK
+382 TTFLYVVEVTGKELK
-397 DYMEWSA
+397 NYMEWAA

-411 PGDISISFTMDIPG
+411 SGDISISFTMDIPG

-442 PVGQRIVDLIFKGKL
+442 PVGHRIVDLIFKGDL
-457 VKENQILKLA
+457 VKENQKLKLA
-467 TSDYCYYANLKGR
+467 TSDYCYFANLKGR
-480 KLAKNEYIWKSS
+480 KLAKNNYIWKSS

-542 LPYNKALNM
+542 LPYNKALNID
-551 YELKE
+551 ELKK
-556 LGLIDIK
+556 LGLIDMK

>member
-1 MNKIS
+1 MNRIT
-6 TTKDGNK
+6 TTKNKK

-20 DVHGNIMG
+20 DIHGNILG
-28 YNYDSGER
+28 YNYDKGES

-51 VRSENPNTLLVDNGD
+51 VKSENLNTLVVDNGD

-76 IYSSKKDEEHP
+76 MYSNKKDEKHP

-110 IDLIKYLE
+110 LDLIKSLE
-118 KQGDFTFLSANVNYK
+118 KQSNFPFLSANVAYR
-133 ENGEDF
+133 ESGEDF
-139 VNPYI
+139 VKTHTI
-144 ILKCGGVR
+144 INCGGVR

-164 RWAGNLVEELNF
+164 RWVGNLVKDLNF

-185 YVNEIKDKVDVIMVM
+185 YVSEIRDKVDIIMVM
-200 AHASMVPEHDK
+200 AHASMVSEHDK
-211 DKQSDAAEKILRLC
+211 KNERDAAEKILRLC

-253 DSGRDVIRFDLTLDS
+253 DSGQEVIRFDLTLD
-268 NNCVIDGQV
+268 NNNHVIDGQV
-277 KIVTMKDYYPSEEL
+277 KVVSMKPYYPSEEL
-291 SELPIIKKAH
+291 SGLPVIKKAH
-301 ERTMDFITEVIGEA
+301 ETTMDFVTEIIGEA

-324 IKFIPEGKLKDTP
+324 ITFIPEGRLRDTP

-361 DDSDIKK
+361 DDSNIKK
-368 GPITYGNIFKVYKF
+368 GVITYGHIFNVYKF
-382 TTILYVVEVTGKELK
+382 TTFLYVVEVTGKELK
-397 DYMEWSA
+397 NYMEWAA

-411 PGDISISFTMDIPG
+411 SGDISISFTMDIPG

-442 PVGQRIVDLIFKGKL
+442 PVGHRIVDLIFKGDL
-457 VKENQILKLA
+457 VKENQKLKLA
-467 TSDYCYYANLKGR
+467 TSDYCYFANLKGR
-480 KLAKNEYIWKSS
+480 KLAKNNYIWKSS

-542 LPYNKALNM
+542 LPYNKALNI
-551 YELKE
+551 YELKKM
-556 LGLIDIK
+556 GLIDIK

>member
-1 MNKIS
+1 MNRIT
-6 TTKDGNK
+6 TTKNKK

-20 DVHGNIMG
+20 DIHGNILG
-28 YNYDSGER
+28 YNYDKGES
-36 FNDSGMNRIYSYIKQ
+36 FNNSGMNRIYSYIKQ
-51 VRSENPNTLLVDNGD
+51 VKSENLNTLVVDNGD

-76 IYSSKKDEEHP
+76 MYSNKKHEKHP

-110 IDLIKYLE
+110 LDLIKSLE
-118 KQGDFTFLSANVNYK
+118 KQSNFPFLSANVDYR
-133 ENGEDF
+133 ESGEDF
-139 VNPYI
+139 VKTHTI
-144 ILKCGGVR
+144 INCGGVR

-164 RWAGNLVEELNF
+164 RWVGNLVKDLNF

-185 YVNEIKDKVDVIMVM
+185 YVSEIRDKVDIIMVM
-200 AHASMVPEHDK
+200 AHASMVSEHDK
-211 DKQSDAAEKILRLC
+211 KNERDAAEKILRLC

-253 DSGRDVIRFDLTLDS
+253 DSGQEVIRFDLTLD
-268 NNCVIDGQV
+268 NNNHVIDGQV
-277 KIVTMKDYYPSEEL
+277 KVVSMKPYYPSEEL
-291 SELPIIKKAH
+291 SGLPVIKKAH
-301 ERTMDFITEVIGEA
+301 ETTMDFVTEIIGEA

-324 IKFIPEGKLKDTP
+324 ISFIPEGRLRDTP

-361 DDSDIKK
+361 DDSNIKK
-368 GPITYGNIFKVYKF
+368 GVITYGHIFNVYKF
-382 TTILYVVEVTGKELK
+382 TTFLYVVEVTGKELK
-397 DYMEWSA
+397 NYMEWAA

-411 PGDISISFTMDIPG
+411 SGDISISFTMDIPG

-442 PVGQRIVDLIFKGKL
+442 PVGHRIVDLIFKGDL
-457 VKENQILKLA
+457 VKENQKLKLA
-467 TSDYCYYANLKGR
+467 TSDYCYFANLKGR
-480 KLAKNEYIWKSS
+480 KLAKNNYIWKSS

-542 LPYNKALNM
+542 LPYNKALNID
-551 YELKE
+551 ELKK
-556 LGLIDIK
+556 LGLIDVK

>member
-1 MNKIS
+1 MNRIT
-6 TTKDGNK
+6 TTKNKK

-20 DVHGNIMG
+20 DIHGNILG
-28 YNYDSGER
+28 YNYDKGES
-36 FNDSGMNRIYSYIKQ
+36 FNNSGMNRIYSYIKQ
-51 VRSENPNTLLVDNGD
+51 VKSENLNTLVVDNGD

-76 IYSSKKDEEHP
+76 MYSNKKDEKHP

-110 IDLIKYLE
+110 LDLIKSLE
-118 KQGDFTFLSANVNYK
+118 KQSNFPFLSANVDYR
-133 ENGEDF
+133 ESGEDF
-139 VNPYI
+139 VKTHTI
-144 ILKCGGVR
+144 INCGGVR

-164 RWAGNLVEELNF
+164 RWVGNLVKDLNF

-185 YVNEIKDKVDVIMVM
+185 YVSEIRDKVDIIMVM
-200 AHASMVPEHDK
+200 AHASMVSEHDK
-211 DKQSDAAEKILRLC
+211 KNERDAAEKILRLC

-253 DSGRDVIRFDLTLDS
+253 DSGQEVIRFDLTLD
-268 NNCVIDGQV
+268 NNNHVIDGQV
-277 KIVTMKDYYPSEEL
+277 KVVSMKPYYPSEEL
-291 SELPIIKKAH
+291 SGLPVIKKAH
-301 ERTMDFITEVIGEA
+301 ETTMDFVTEIIGEA

-324 IKFIPEGKLKDTP
+324 ISFIPEGRLRDTP

-361 DDSDIKK
+361 DDSNIKK
-368 GPITYGNIFKVYKF
+368 GVITYGHIFNVYKF
-382 TTILYVVEVTGKELK
+382 TTFLYVVEVTGKELK
-397 DYMEWSA
+397 NYMEWAA

-411 PGDISISFTMDIPG
+411 SGDISISFTMDIPG

-442 PVGQRIVDLIFKGKL
+442 PVGHRIVDLIFKGDL
-457 VKENQILKLA
+457 VKENQKLKLA
-467 TSDYCYYANLKGR
+467 TSDYCYFANLKGR
-480 KLAKNEYIWKSS
+480 KLAKNNYIWKSS

-542 LPYNKALNM
+542 LPYNKALNID
-551 YELKE
+551 ELK
-556 LGLIDIK
+556 

>member
-1 MNKIS
+1 MNRIT
-6 TTKDGNK
+6 TTKNKK

-20 DVHGNIMG
+20 DIHGNILG
-28 YNYDSGER
+28 YNYDKGES
-36 FNDSGMNRIYSYIKQ
+36 FNNSGMNRIYSYIKQ
-51 VRSENPNTLLVDNGD
+51 VKSENLNTLVVDNGD

-76 IYSSKKDEEHP
+76 MYSNKKDEKHP

-110 IDLIKYLE
+110 LDLIKSLK
-118 KQGDFTFLSANVNYK
+118 KQSNFPFLSANVDYR
-133 ENGEDF
+133 ESGEDF
-139 VNPYI
+139 VKTHTI
-144 ILKCGGVR
+144 INCGGVR

-164 RWAGNLVEELNF
+164 RWVGNLVKDLNF

-185 YVNEIKDKVDVIMVM
+185 YVSEIRDKVDIIMVM
-200 AHASMVPEHDK
+200 AHASMVSEHDK
-211 DKQSDAAEKILRLC
+211 KNERDAAEKILRLC

-253 DSGRDVIRFDLTLDS
+253 DSGQEVIRFDLTLD
-268 NNCVIDGQV
+268 NNNHVIDGQV
-277 KIVTMKDYYPSEEL
+277 KVVSMKPYYPSEEL
-291 SELPIIKKAH
+291 SGLPVIKKAH
-301 ERTMDFITEVIGEA
+301 ETTMDFVTEIIGEA

-324 IKFIPEGKLKDTP
+324 ISFIPEGRLRDTP

-361 DDSDIKK
+361 DDSNIKK
-368 GPITYGNIFKVYKF
+368 GVITYGHIFNVYKF
-382 TTILYVVEVTGKELK
+382 TTFLYVVEVTGKELK
-397 DYMEWSA
+397 NYMEWAA

-411 PGDISISFTMDIPG
+411 SGDISISFTMDIPG

-442 PVGQRIVDLIFKGKL
+442 PVGHRIVDLIFKGDL
-457 VKENQILKLA
+457 VKENQKLKLA
-467 TSDYCYYANLKGR
+467 TSDYCYFANLKGR
-480 KLAKNEYIWKSS
+480 KLAKNNYIWKSS

-520 GVNLESPYK
+520 GVNLESLYK
-529 EKIIKLVNEGSIE
+529 EKIIKLVNECSIE
-542 LPYNKALNM
+542 LPYNKALNID
-551 YELKE
+551 ELKK
-556 LGLIDIK
+556 LGLIDVK

>member
-1 MNKIS
+1 MNRIT
-6 TTKDGNK
+6 TTKNKK

-20 DVHGNIMG
+20 DIHGNILG
-28 YNYDSGER
+28 YNYDKGES
-36 FNDSGMNRIYSYIKQ
+36 FNNSGMNRIYSYIKQ
-51 VRSENPNTLLVDNGD
+51 VKSENLNTLVVDNGD

-76 IYSSKKDEEHP
+76 MYSNKKDEKHP

-110 IDLIKYLE
+110 LDLIKSLE
-118 KQGDFTFLSANVNYK
+118 KQSNFPFLSANVDYR
-133 ENGEDF
+133 ESGEDF
-139 VNPYI
+139 VKTHTI
-144 ILKCGGVR
+144 INCGGVR

-164 RWAGNLVEELNF
+164 RWVGNLVKDLNF

-185 YVNEIKDKVDVIMVM
+185 YVSEIRDKVDIIMVM
-200 AHASMVPEHDK
+200 AHASMVSEHDK
-211 DKQSDAAEKILRLC
+211 KNERDAAEKILRLC
-225 PEIDV
+225 PELDV

-253 DSGRDVIRFDLTLDS
+253 DSGQEVIRFDLTLD
-268 NNCVIDGQV
+268 NNNHVIDGQV
-277 KIVTMKDYYPSEEL
+277 KVVSMKPYYPSEEL
-291 SELPIIKKAH
+291 SGLPVIKKAH
-301 ERTMDFITEVIGEA
+301 ETTMDFVTEIIGEA

-324 IKFIPEGKLKDTP
+324 ISFIPEGRLRDTP

-361 DDSDIKK
+361 DDSNIKK
-368 GPITYGNIFKVYKF
+368 GVITYGHIFNVYKF
-382 TTILYVVEVTGKELK
+382 TTFLYVVEVTGKELK
-397 DYMEWSA
+397 NYMEWAA

-411 PGDISISFTMDIPG
+411 SGDISISFTMDIPG

-442 PVGQRIVDLIFKGKL
+442 PVGHRIVDLIFKGDL
-457 VKENQILKLA
+457 VKENQKLKLA
-467 TSDYCYYANLKGR
+467 TSDYCYFANLKGR
-480 KLAKNEYIWKSS
+480 KLAKNNYIWKSS

-542 LPYNKALNM
+542 LPYNKALNID
-551 YELKE
+551 ELKK
-556 LGLIDIK
+556 LGLIDVK

>member
-1 MNKIS
+1 MNRIT
-6 TTKDGNK
+6 TTKNKK

-20 DVHGNIMG
+20 DIHGNILG
-28 YNYDSGER
+28 YNYDKGES
-36 FNDSGMNRIYSYIKQ
+36 FNNSGMNRIYSYIKQ
-51 VRSENPNTLLVDNGD
+51 VKSENLNTLVVDNGD

-76 IYSSKKDEEHP
+76 MYSNKKDEKHP

-110 IDLIKYLE
+110 LDLIKSLE
-118 KQGDFTFLSANVNYK
+118 KQSDFPFLSANVDYR
-133 ENGEDF
+133 ESGEDF
-139 VNPYI
+139 VKTHTI
-144 ILKCGGVR
+144 INCGGVR

-164 RWAGNLVEELNF
+164 RWVGNLVKDLNF

-185 YVNEIKDKVDVIMVM
+185 YVSEIRDKVDIIMVM
-200 AHASMVPEHDK
+200 AHASMVSEHDK
-211 DKQSDAAEKILRLC
+211 KNERDAAEKILRLC

-253 DSGRDVIRFDLTLDS
+253 DSGQEVIRFDLTLD
-268 NNCVIDGQV
+268 NNNHVIDGQV
-277 KIVTMKDYYPSEEL
+277 KVVSMKPYYPSEEL
-291 SELPIIKKAH
+291 SGLPVIKKAH
-301 ERTMDFITEVIGEA
+301 ETTMDFVTEIIGEA

-324 IKFIPEGKLKDTP
+324 ISFIPEGRLRDTP

-361 DDSDIKK
+361 DDSNIKK
-368 GPITYGNIFKVYKF
+368 GVITYGHIFNVYKF
-382 TTILYVVEVTGKELK
+382 TTFLYVVEVTGKELK
-397 DYMEWSA
+397 NYMEWAA

-411 PGDISISFTMDIPG
+411 SGDISISFTVDIPG

-442 PVGQRIVDLIFKGKL
+442 PVGHRIVDLIFKGDL
-457 VKENQILKLA
+457 VKENQKLKLA
-467 TSDYCYYANLKGR
+467 TSDYCYFANLKGR
-480 KLAKNEYIWKSS
+480 KLAKNNYIWKSS

-542 LPYNKALNM
+542 LPYNKALNID
-551 YELKE
+551 ELKK
-556 LGLIDIK
+556 LGLIDVK

>member
-1 MNKIS
+1 MNRIT
-6 TTKDGNK
+6 TTKNKK

-20 DVHGNIMG
+20 DIHGNILG
-28 YNYDSGER
+28 YDYDKGES

-51 VRSENPNTLLVDNGD
+51 VKSENLNTLVVDNGD

-76 IYSSKKDEEHP
+76 MYSNKKDEKHP

-110 IDLIKYLE
+110 LDLIKSLE
-118 KQGDFTFLSANVNYK
+118 KQSNFPFLSANVAYR
-133 ENGEDF
+133 ESGEDF
-139 VNPYI
+139 VKSHTI
-144 ILKCGGVR
+144 INCGGVR

-164 RWAGNLVEELNF
+164 RWVGNLVKDLNF

-185 YVNEIKDKVDVIMVM
+185 YVSEIRDKVDIIMVM
-200 AHASMVPEHDK
+200 AHASMVSEHDK
-211 DKQSDAAEKILRLC
+211 KNERDAAEKILRLC

-253 DSGRDVIRFDLTLDS
+253 DSGQEVIRFDLTLD
-268 NNCVIDGQV
+268 NNNHVIDGQV
-277 KIVTMKDYYPSEEL
+277 KVVSMKPYYPSEEL
-291 SELPIIKKAH
+291 SELPVIKKAH
-301 ERTMDFITEVIGEA
+301 ETTMDFVTEIIGEA

-324 IKFIPEGKLKDTP
+324 ITFIPEGRLRDTP

-361 DDSDIKK
+361 DDSNIKK
-368 GPITYGNIFKVYKF
+368 GAITYGYIFNVYKF
-382 TTILYVVEVTGKELK
+382 TTFLYVVEVTGKELK
-397 DYMEWSA
+397 DYMEWAA

-442 PVGQRIVDLIFKGKL
+442 PIGHRIVDLKFKGEL

-467 TSDYCYYANLKGR
+467 TSDYCYFANLKGR
-480 KLAKNEYIWKSS
+480 KLAKNNYIWKSS
-492 NTIRD
+492 NTIRE

-512 VDNNWEIT
+512 TDNNWEIT

-542 LPYNKALNM
+542 LPYNKALNI
-551 YELKE
+551 YELKKM
-556 LGLIDIK
+556 GLINIK

>member
-1 MNKIS
+1 MNRIT
-6 TTKDGNK
+6 TTKNKK

-20 DVHGNIMG
+20 DIHGNILG
-28 YNYDSGER
+28 YNYDKGES
-36 FNDSGMNRIYSYIKQ
+36 FNNSGMNRIYSYIKQ
-51 VRSENPNTLLVDNGD
+51 VKSENLNTLVVDNGD

-76 IYSSKKDEEHP
+76 MYSNKKDEKHP

-110 IDLIKYLE
+110 LDLIKSLE
-118 KQGDFTFLSANVNYK
+118 KQSDFPFLSANVDYR
-133 ENGEDF
+133 ESGEDF
-139 VNPYI
+139 VKTHTI
-144 ILKCGGVR
+144 INCGGVR

-164 RWAGNLVEELNF
+164 RWVGNLVKDLNF

-185 YVNEIKDKVDVIMVM
+185 YVSEIRDKVDIIMVM
-200 AHASMVPEHDK
+200 VHASMVSEHDK
-211 DKQSDAAEKILRLC
+211 KNERDAAEKILRLC

-253 DSGRDVIRFDLTLDS
+253 DSGQEVIRFDLTLD
-268 NNCVIDGQV
+268 NNNHVIDGQV
-277 KIVTMKDYYPSEEL
+277 KVVSMKPYYPSEEL
-291 SELPIIKKAH
+291 SGLPVIKKAH
-301 ERTMDFITEVIGEA
+301 ETTMDFVTEIIGEA

-324 IKFIPEGKLKDTP
+324 ISFIPEGRLRDTP

-361 DDSDIKK
+361 DDSNIKK
-368 GPITYGNIFKVYKF
+368 GVITYGHIFNVYKF
-382 TTILYVVEVTGKELK
+382 TTFLYVVEVTGKELK
-397 DYMEWSA
+397 NYMEWAA

-411 PGDISISFTMDIPG
+411 SGDISISFTMDIPG

-442 PVGQRIVDLIFKGKL
+442 PVGHRIVDLIFKGDL
-457 VKENQILKLA
+457 VKENQKLKLA
-467 TSDYCYYANLKGR
+467 TSDYCYFANLKGR
-480 KLAKNEYIWKSS
+480 KLAKNNYIWKSS

-542 LPYNKALNM
+542 LPYNKALNID
-551 YELKE
+551 ELKK
-556 LGLIDIK
+556 LGLIDAK

>member
-1 MNKIS
+1 MNRIT
-6 TTKDGNK
+6 TTKNKK

-20 DVHGNIMG
+20 DIHGNILG
-28 YNYDSGER
+28 YNYDKGES
-36 FNDSGMNRIYSYIKQ
+36 FNNSGMNRIYSYIKQ
-51 VRSENPNTLLVDNGD
+51 VKSENLNTLVVDNGD

-76 IYSSKKDEEHP
+76 MYSNKKDEKHP

-110 IDLIKYLE
+110 LDLIKSLE
-118 KQGDFTFLSANVNYK
+118 KQSNFPFLSANVDYR
-133 ENGEDF
+133 ESGEDF
-139 VNPYI
+139 VKSHTI
-144 ILKCGGVR
+144 INCGGVR

-164 RWAGNLVEELNF
+164 RWVGNLVKDLNF

-185 YVNEIKDKVDVIMVM
+185 YVSEIRDKVDIIMVM
-200 AHASMVPEHDK
+200 AHASMVSEHDK
-211 DKQSDAAEKILRLC
+211 KNERDAAEKILRLC

-253 DSGRDVIRFDLTLDS
+253 DSGQEVIRFDLTLD
-268 NNCVIDGQV
+268 NNNHVIDGQV
-277 KIVTMKDYYPSEEL
+277 KVVSMKPYYPSEEL
-291 SELPIIKKAH
+291 SGLPVIKKAH
-301 ERTMDFITEVIGEA
+301 ETTMDFVTEIIGEA

-324 IKFIPEGKLKDTP
+324 ISFIPEGRLRDTP

-361 DDSDIKK
+361 DDSNIKK
-368 GPITYGNIFKVYKF
+368 GVITYGHIFNVYKF
-382 TTILYVVEVTGKELK
+382 TTFLYVVEVTGKELK
-397 DYMEWSA
+397 NYMEWAA

-411 PGDISISFTMDIPG
+411 SGDISISFTMDIPG

-442 PVGQRIVDLIFKGKL
+442 PVGHRIVDLIFKGDL
-457 VKENQILKLA
+457 VKENQKLKLA
-467 TSDYCYYANLKGR
+467 TSDYCYFANLKGR
-480 KLAKNEYIWKSS
+480 KLAKNNYIWKSS

-542 LPYNKALNM
+542 LPYNKALNID
-551 YELKE
+551 ELKK
-556 LGLIDIK
+556 LGLIDVK

>member
-1 MNKIS
+1 MNRIT
-6 TTKDGNK
+6 TTKNKK

-20 DVHGNIMG
+20 DIHGNILG
-28 YNYDSGER
+28 YNYDKGES
-36 FNDSGMNRIYSYIKQ
+36 FNNSGMNRIYSYIKQ
-51 VRSENPNTLLVDNGD
+51 VKSENLNTLVVDNGD

-76 IYSSKKDEEHP
+76 MYSNKKDEKHP

-110 IDLIKYLE
+110 FDLIKSLE
-118 KQGDFTFLSANVNYK
+118 KQSNFPFLSANVDYR
-133 ENGEDF
+133 ESGEDF
-139 VNPYI
+139 VKTHTI
-144 ILKCGGVR
+144 INCGGVR

-164 RWAGNLVEELNF
+164 RWVGNLVKDLNF

-185 YVNEIKDKVDVIMVM
+185 YVSEIRDKVDIIMVM
-200 AHASMVPEHDK
+200 AHASMVSEHDK
-211 DKQSDAAEKILRLC
+211 KNERDAAEKILRLC

-253 DSGRDVIRFDLTLDS
+253 DSGQEVIRFDLTLD
-268 NNCVIDGQV
+268 NNNHVIDGQV
-277 KIVTMKDYYPSEEL
+277 KVVSMKPYYPSEEL
-291 SELPIIKKAH
+291 SGLPVIKKAH
-301 ERTMDFITEVIGEA
+301 ETTMDFVTEIIGEA

-324 IKFIPEGKLKDTP
+324 ISFIPEGRLRDTP

-361 DDSDIKK
+361 DDSNIKK
-368 GPITYGNIFKVYKF
+368 GVITYGHIFNVYKF
-382 TTILYVVEVTGKELK
+382 TTFLYVVEVTGKELK
-397 DYMEWSA
+397 NYMEWAA

-411 PGDISISFTMDIPG
+411 SGDISISFTMDIPG

-442 PVGQRIVDLIFKGKL
+442 PVGHRIVDLIFKGDL
-457 VKENQILKLA
+457 VKENQKLKLA
-467 TSDYCYYANLKGR
+467 TSDYCYFANLKGR
-480 KLAKNEYIWKSS
+480 KLAKNNYIWKSS

-542 LPYNKALNM
+542 LPYNKALNID
-551 YELKE
+551 ELKK
-556 LGLIDIK
+556 LGLIDVK

>member
-1 MNKIS
+1 MNRIT
-6 TTKDGNK
+6 TTKNKK

-20 DVHGNIMG
+20 DIHGNILG
-28 YNYDSGER
+28 YNYDKGES
-36 FNDSGMNRIYSYIKQ
+36 FNNSGMNRIYSYIKQ
-51 VRSENPNTLLVDNGD
+51 VKSENLNTLVVDNGD

-76 IYSSKKDEEHP
+76 MYSNKKDEKHP

-110 IDLIKYLE
+110 LDLIKSLE
-118 KQGDFTFLSANVNYK
+118 KQSNFPFLSANVAYR
-133 ENGEDF
+133 ESGEDF
-139 VNPYI
+139 VKSHTI
-144 ILKCGGVR
+144 INCGGVR

-164 RWAGNLVEELNF
+164 RWVGNLVKDLNF

-185 YVNEIKDKVDVIMVM
+185 YVSEIRDKVDIIMVM
-200 AHASMVPEHDK
+200 AHASMVSEHDK
-211 DKQSDAAEKILRLC
+211 KNERDAAEKILRLC

-253 DSGRDVIRFDLTLDS
+253 DSGQEVIRFDLTLD
-268 NNCVIDGQV
+268 NNNHVIDGQV
-277 KIVTMKDYYPSEEL
+277 KVVSMKAYYPSEEL
-291 SELPIIKKAH
+291 SELPVIKKAH
-301 ERTMDFITEVIGEA
+301 ETTMDFVTEVIGEA

-324 IKFIPEGKLKDTP
+324 ISFIPEGRLRDTP

-361 DDSDIKK
+361 DDSNIKK
-368 GPITYGNIFKVYKF
+368 GVITYGHIFNVYKF
-382 TTILYVVEVTGKELK
+382 TTFLYVVEVTGKELK
-397 DYMEWSA
+397 NYMEWAA

-411 PGDISISFTMDIPG
+411 SGDISISFTVDIPG

-442 PVGQRIVDLIFKGKL
+442 PVGHRIVDLIFKGDL
-457 VKENQILKLA
+457 VKENQKLKLA
-467 TSDYCYYANLKGR
+467 TSDYCYFANLKGR
-480 KLAKNEYIWKSS
+480 KLAKNNYIWKSS

-542 LPYNKALNM
+542 LPYNKALNID
-551 YELKE
+551 ELKK
-556 LGLIDIK
+556 LGLIDVK

>member
-1 MNKIS
+1 MNRIT
-6 TTKDGNK
+6 TTKNKK

-20 DVHGNIMG
+20 DIHGNILG
-28 YNYDSGER
+28 YNYDKGES

-51 VRSENPNTLLVDNGD
+51 VKSENLNTLVVDNGD

-76 IYSSKKDEEHP
+76 MYSNKKDEKHP

-110 IDLIKYLE
+110 LDLIKSLE
-118 KQGDFTFLSANVNYK
+118 KQSNFPFLSANVAYR
-133 ENGEDF
+133 ESGEDF
-139 VNPYI
+139 VKSHTI
-144 ILKCGGVR
+144 INCGGVR

-164 RWAGNLVEELNF
+164 RWVGNLVKDLNF
-176 HDLGETAYR
+176 HDLGETAYK
-185 YVNEIKDKVDVIMVM
+185 YASEIRDKVDIIMVM
-200 AHASMVPEHDK
+200 AHASMVSEHDK
-211 DKQSDAAEKILRLC
+211 KNERDAAEKILRLC

-253 DSGRDVIRFDLTLDS
+253 DSGQEVIRFDLTLD
-268 NNCVIDGQV
+268 NNNHVIDGQV
-277 KIVTMKDYYPSEEL
+277 KVVSMKAYYPSEEL
-291 SELPIIKKAH
+291 SELPVIKKAH
-301 ERTMDFITEVIGEA
+301 KTTMDFVTEVIGEA
-315 TEDFQPKDE
+315 TEDFQSKDE
-324 IKFIPEGKLKDTP
+324 ISFIPEGRLRDTP
-337 LIELINKVQLINSGA
+337 LIELINKIQLINSGA

-361 DDSDIKK
+361 DDSNIKK
-368 GPITYGNIFKVYKF
+368 GVITYGHIFNVYKF
-382 TTILYVVEVTGKELK
+382 TTFLYVVEVTGKELK
-397 DYMEWSA
+397 DYMEWAA

-442 PVGQRIVDLIFKGKL
+442 PIGHRIVDLIFKGEL

-467 TSDYCYYANLKGR
+467 TSDYCYFANLKGR
-480 KLAKNEYIWKSS
+480 KLAKNNYIWKSS
-492 NTIRD
+492 NTIRE

-520 GVNLESPYK
+520 GVNLESLYK

-542 LPYNKALNM
+542 LPYNKALNI
-551 YELKE
+551 YELKKM
-556 LGLIDIK
+556 GLIDIK

>member
-1 MNKIS
+1 MNRIT
-6 TTKDGNK
+6 TTKNKK

-20 DVHGNIMG
+20 DIHGNILG
-28 YNYDSGER
+28 YNYDKGES

-51 VRSENPNTLLVDNGD
+51 VKSENLNTLVVDNGD

-76 IYSSKKDEEHP
+76 MYSNKKDEKHP

-110 IDLIKYLE
+110 LDLIKSLE
-118 KQGDFTFLSANVNYK
+118 KQSNFPFLSANVAYR
-133 ENGEDF
+133 ESGEDF
-139 VNPYI
+139 VKSHTI
-144 ILKCGGVR
+144 INCGGVR

-164 RWAGNLVEELNF
+164 RWVGNLVKDLNF

-185 YVNEIKDKVDVIMVM
+185 YVSEIRDKVDIIMVM
-200 AHASMVPEHDK
+200 AHASMVSEHDK
-211 DKQSDAAEKILRLC
+211 KNERDAAEKIFRLC

-253 DSGRDVIRFDLTLDS
+253 DSGQEVIRFDLTLD
-268 NNCVIDGQV
+268 NNNHVIDGQV
-277 KIVTMKDYYPSEEL
+277 KVVSMKAYYPSEEL
-291 SELPIIKKAH
+291 SELPVIKKAH
-301 ERTMDFITEVIGEA
+301 ETTMDFVTEVIGEA

-324 IKFIPEGKLKDTP
+324 ISFIPEGRLRDTP

-361 DDSDIKK
+361 DDSNIKK
-368 GPITYGNIFKVYKF
+368 GVITYGHIFNVYKF
-382 TTILYVVEVTGKELK
+382 TTFLYVVEVTGKELK
-397 DYMEWSA
+397 NYMEWAA

-411 PGDISISFTMDIPG
+411 SGDISISFTMDIPG

-442 PVGQRIVDLIFKGKL
+442 PVGHRIVDLIFKGDL
-457 VKENQILKLA
+457 VKENQKLKLA
-467 TSDYCYYANLKGR
+467 TSDYCYFANLKGR
-480 KLAKNEYIWKSS
+480 KLAKNNYIWKSS

-542 LPYNKALNM
+542 LPYNKALNID
-551 YELKE
+551 ELKK
-556 LGLIDIK
+556 LGLIDVK

>member
-1 MNKIS
+1 MNKIT
-6 TTKDGNK
+6 TTKDKK

-20 DVHGNIMG
+20 DVHGNVLG
-28 YNYDSGER
+28 YNYDNGES
-36 FNDSGMNRIYSYIKQ
+36 FIDSGMNRIYSYIKQ
-51 VRSENPNTLLVDNGD
+51 VKSENPNTLVVDNGD

-76 IYSSKKDEEHP
+76 IYSNEKKEKHP

-110 IDLIKYLE
+110 VDLIKSLE
-118 KQGDFTFLSANVNYK
+118 KQSDFPFLSANVNYRK
-133 ENGEDF
+133 NGDEF
-139 VNPYI
+139 VKTHT
-144 ILKCGGVR
+144 ILNCGGVR
-152 VGIIGLTTPNVP
+152 VGIIGLTTSNVP
-164 RWAGNLVEELNF
+164 RWAGNLVDELSF

-185 YVNEIKDKVDVIMVM
+185 YVNEIRDKVDVILVM
-200 AHASMVPEHDK
+200 AHASMVSEHDK
-211 DKQSDAAEKILRLC
+211 KNESDAAEKILRLC

-243 RGKTLIGGAT
+243 IGKTLIGGAT

-268 NNCVIDGQV
+268 NNCVIDGKVQV
-277 KIVTMKDYYPSEEL
+277 VAMKDYYPSEEL
-291 SELPIIKKAH
+291 SKLPVIKKAH
-301 ERTMDFITEVIGEA
+301 ETTMDFTTEIIGEA
-315 TEDFQPKDE
+315 SEDFQPKDE
-324 IKFIPEGKLKDTP
+324 IKFIPEGKLRDTP

-361 DDSDIKK
+361 DDSNIKK
-368 GPITYGNIFKVYKF
+368 GIITYGNIFNIYKF
-382 TTILYVVEVTGKELK
+382 TTFLYVVEVTGKELK
-397 DYMEWSA
+397 NYMEWAA

-432 GVNYKVDISK
+432 GVDYKVDISK
-442 PVGQRIVDLIFKGKL
+442 SIGNRIVDLIFKGEL
-457 VKENQILKLA
+457 VKEDQILKLA
-467 TSDYCYYANLKGR
+467 TSDYCYFANLKGR
-480 KLAKNEYIWKSS
+480 KLAKKDYIWKSS

-529 EKIIKLVNEGSIE
+529 EKIVKLVNEGSIE
-542 LPYNKALNM
+542 LPYNKALNI

-556 LGLIDIK
+556 LGLIDTK

>member
-1 MNKIS
+1 MNRIT
-6 TTKDGNK
+6 TTKNKK

-20 DVHGNIMG
+20 DIHGNILG
-28 YNYDSGER
+28 YNYDKGES

-51 VRSENPNTLLVDNGD
+51 VKSENLNTLVVDNGD

-76 IYSSKKDEEHP
+76 MYSNKKDEKHP

-110 IDLIKYLE
+110 LDLIKSLE
-118 KQGDFTFLSANVNYK
+118 KQSNFPFLSANVAYR
-133 ENGEDF
+133 ESGEDF
-139 VNPYI
+139 VKSHTI
-144 ILKCGGVR
+144 INCGGVR

-164 RWAGNLVEELNF
+164 RWVGNLVKDLNF

-185 YVNEIKDKVDVIMVM
+185 YVSEIKDKVDIIMVM
-200 AHASMVPEHDK
+200 AHASMVSEHDK
-211 DKQSDAAEKILRLC
+211 KNERDAAEKILRLC

-253 DSGRDVIRFDLTLDS
+253 DSGQEVIRFDLTLD
-268 NNCVIDGQV
+268 NNNHVIDGQV
-277 KIVTMKDYYPSEEL
+277 KVVSMKAYYPSKEL
-291 SELPIIKKAH
+291 SGLPVIKKAH
-301 ERTMDFITEVIGEA
+301 ETTMDFVTEIIGEA

-324 IKFIPEGKLKDTP
+324 ISFIPEGRLRDTP

-361 DDSDIKK
+361 DDSNIKK
-368 GPITYGNIFKVYKF
+368 GVITYGHIFNVYKF
-382 TTILYVVEVTGKELK
+382 TTFLYVVEVTGKELK
-397 DYMEWSA
+397 NYMEWAA

-411 PGDISISFTMDIPG
+411 SGDISISFTMDIPG

-442 PVGQRIVDLIFKGKL
+442 PVGHRIVDLIFKGDL
-457 VKENQILKLA
+457 VKENQKLKLA
-467 TSDYCYYANLKGR
+467 TSDYCYFANLKGR
-480 KLAKNEYIWKSS
+480 KLAKNNYIWKSS

-542 LPYNKALNM
+542 LPYNKALNID
-551 YELKE
+551 ELKK
-556 LGLIDIK
+556 LGLIDVK

>member
-1 MNKIS
+1 MNRIT
-6 TTKDGNK
+6 TTKNKK

-20 DVHGNIMG
+20 DIHGNILG
-28 YNYDSGER
+28 YNYDKGES
-36 FNDSGMNRIYSYIKQ
+36 FNNSGMNRIYSYIKQ
-51 VRSENPNTLLVDNGD
+51 VKSENLNTLVVDNGD

-76 IYSSKKDEEHP
+76 MYSNKKDEKHP

-110 IDLIKYLE
+110 LDLIKSLE
-118 KQGDFTFLSANVNYK
+118 KQSNFPFLSANVAYR
-133 ENGEDF
+133 ESGEDF
-139 VNPYI
+139 VKSHTI
-144 ILKCGGVR
+144 INCGGVR

-164 RWAGNLVEELNF
+164 RWVGNLVKDLNF

-185 YVNEIKDKVDVIMVM
+185 YVSEIRDKVDIIMVM
-200 AHASMVPEHDK
+200 AHASMVSEHDK
-211 DKQSDAAEKILRLC
+211 KNERDAAEKILRLC

-253 DSGRDVIRFDLTLDS
+253 DSGQEVIRFDLTLD
-268 NNCVIDGQV
+268 NNNHVIDGQV
-277 KIVTMKDYYPSEEL
+277 KVVSMKSYYPSEEL
-291 SELPIIKKAH
+291 SGLPVIKKAH
-301 ERTMDFITEVIGEA
+301 ETTMDFVTEIIGEA

-324 IKFIPEGKLKDTP
+324 ISFIPEGRLRDTP

-361 DDSDIKK
+361 DDSNIKK
-368 GPITYGNIFKVYKF
+368 GVITYGHIFNVYKF
-382 TTILYVVEVTGKELK
+382 TTFLYVVEVTGKELK
-397 DYMEWSA
+397 NYMEWAA

-411 PGDISISFTMDIPG
+411 TGDISISFTMDIPG

-442 PVGQRIVDLIFKGKL
+442 PVGHRIVDLIFKGDL
-457 VKENQILKLA
+457 VKENQKLKFA
-467 TSDYCYYANLKGR
+467 TSDYCYFANLKGR
-480 KLAKNEYIWKSS
+480 KLAKNNYIWKSS

-542 LPYNKALNM
+542 LPYNKALNI
-551 YELKE
+551 YELKKM
-556 LGLIDIK
+556 GLIDIK

>member
-1 MNKIS
+1 MNRIT
-6 TTKDGNK
+6 TTKNKK

-20 DVHGNIMG
+20 DIHGNILG
-28 YNYDSGER
+28 YNYDKGES
-36 FNDSGMNRIYSYIKQ
+36 FNNSGMNRIYSYIKQ
-51 VRSENPNTLLVDNGD
+51 VKSENLNTLVVDNGD

-76 IYSSKKDEEHP
+76 MYSNKKDEKHP

-110 IDLIKYLE
+110 LDLIKSLE
-118 KQGDFTFLSANVNYK
+118 KQSNFPFLSANVDYR
-133 ENGEDF
+133 ESGEDF
-139 VNPYI
+139 VKTHTI
-144 ILKCGGVR
+144 INCGGVR

-164 RWAGNLVEELNF
+164 RWVGNLVKDLNF

-185 YVNEIKDKVDVIMVM
+185 YVSEIRDKVDIIMVM
-200 AHASMVPEHDK
+200 AHASMVSEHDK
-211 DKQSDAAEKILRLC
+211 KNERDAAEKILRLC

-253 DSGRDVIRFDLTLDS
+253 DSGQEVIRFDLTLD
-268 NNCVIDGQV
+268 NNNHVIDGQV
-277 KIVTMKDYYPSEEL
+277 KVVSMKPYYPSEEL
-291 SELPIIKKAH
+291 SGLPVIKKAH
-301 ERTMDFITEVIGEA
+301 ETTMDFVTEIIGEA

-324 IKFIPEGKLKDTP
+324 ISFIPEGRLRDTP

-361 DDSDIKK
+361 DDSNIKK
-368 GPITYGNIFKVYKF
+368 GVITYGHIFNVYKF
-382 TTILYVVEVTGKELK
+382 TTFLYVVEVTGKELK
-397 DYMEWSA
+397 NYMEWAA

-411 PGDISISFTMDIPG
+411 SGDISISFTMDIPG

-442 PVGQRIVDLIFKGKL
+442 PVGHRIVDLIFKGDL
-457 VKENQILKLA
+457 VKENQKLKLA
-467 TSDYCYYANLKGR
+467 TSDYCYFANLKGR
-480 KLAKNEYIWKSS
+480 KLAKNNYIWKSS

-520 GVNLESPYK
+520 GVDLESPYK

-542 LPYNKALNM
+542 LPYNKALNID
-551 YELKE
+551 ELKK
-556 LGLIDIK
+556 LGLIDVK

>member
-1 MNKIS
+1 MNRIT
-6 TTKDGNK
+6 TTKNKK

-20 DVHGNIMG
+20 DIHGNILG
-28 YNYDSGER
+28 YNYDKGES
-36 FNDSGMNRIYSYIKQ
+36 FNNSGMNRIYSYIKQ
-51 VRSENPNTLLVDNGD
+51 VKSENLNTLVVDNGD

-76 IYSSKKDEEHP
+76 MYSNKKDEKHP

-110 IDLIKYLE
+110 LDLIKSLE
-118 KQGDFTFLSANVNYK
+118 KQSDFPFLSANVDYR
-133 ENGEDF
+133 ESGEDF
-139 VNPYI
+139 VKTHTI
-144 ILKCGGVR
+144 INCGGVR

-164 RWAGNLVEELNF
+164 RWVGNLVKDLNF

-185 YVNEIKDKVDVIMVM
+185 YVSEIRDKVDIIMVM
-200 AHASMVPEHDK
+200 AHASMVSEHDK
-211 DKQSDAAEKILRLC
+211 KNERDAAEKILRLC

-253 DSGRDVIRFDLTLDS
+253 DSGQEVIRFDLTLD
-268 NNCVIDGQV
+268 NNNHVIDGQV
-277 KIVTMKDYYPSEEL
+277 KVVSMKPYYPSEEL
-291 SELPIIKKAH
+291 SGLPVIKKAH
-301 ERTMDFITEVIGEA
+301 ETTMDFVTEIIGEA

-324 IKFIPEGKLKDTP
+324 ISFIPEGRLRDTP

-361 DDSDIKK
+361 DDSNIKK
-368 GPITYGNIFKVYKF
+368 GVITYGHIFNVYKF
-382 TTILYVVEVTGKELK
+382 TTFLYVVEVTGKELK
-397 DYMEWSA
+397 NYMEWAA

-411 PGDISISFTMDIPG
+411 SGDISISFTMDIPG

-442 PVGQRIVDLIFKGKL
+442 PVGHRIVDLIFKGDL
-457 VKENQILKLA
+457 VKENQKLKLA
-467 TSDYCYYANLKGR
+467 TSDYCYFANLKGR
-480 KLAKNEYIWKSS
+480 KLAKNNYIWKSS

-542 LPYNKALNM
+542 LPYNKALNID
-551 YELKE
+551 ELKK
-556 LGLIDIK
+556 LGLIDMK

>member
-1 MNKIS
+1 MNRIT
-6 TTKDGNK
+6 TTKNKK

-20 DVHGNIMG
+20 DIHGNILG
-28 YNYDSGER
+28 YNYDKGES
-36 FNDSGMNRIYSYIKQ
+36 FNNSGMNRIYSYIKQ
-51 VRSENPNTLLVDNGD
+51 VKSENLNTLVVDNGD

-76 IYSSKKDEEHP
+76 MYSNKKDEKHP

-110 IDLIKYLE
+110 LDLIKSLE
-118 KQGDFTFLSANVNYK
+118 KQSNFPFLSANVAYR
-133 ENGEDF
+133 ESGEDF
-139 VNPYI
+139 VKSHTI
-144 ILKCGGVR
+144 INCGGVR

-164 RWAGNLVEELNF
+164 RWVGNLVKDLNF

-185 YVNEIKDKVDVIMVM
+185 YVSEIRDKVDIIMVM
-200 AHASMVPEHDK
+200 AHASMVSEHDK
-211 DKQSDAAEKILRLC
+211 KNERDAAEKILRLC

-253 DSGRDVIRFDLTLDS
+253 DSGQEVIRFDLTLD
-268 NNCVIDGQV
+268 NNNHVIDGQV
-277 KIVTMKDYYPSEEL
+277 KVVSMKSYYPSEEL
-291 SELPIIKKAH
+291 SGLPVIKKAH
-301 ERTMDFITEVIGEA
+301 ETTMDFVTEVIGEA

-324 IKFIPEGKLKDTP
+324 ISFIPEGRLRDTP

-361 DDSDIKK
+361 DDSNIKK
-368 GPITYGNIFKVYKF
+368 GVITYGHIFNVYKF
-382 TTILYVVEVTGKELK
+382 TTFLYVVEVTGKELK
-397 DYMEWSA
+397 NYMEWAA

-411 PGDISISFTMDIPG
+411 SGDISISFTMDIPG

-442 PVGQRIVDLIFKGKL
+442 PVGHRIVDLIFKGDL
-457 VKENQILKLA
+457 VKENQKLKLA
-467 TSDYCYYANLKGR
+467 TSDYCYFANLKGR
-480 KLAKNEYIWKSS
+480 KLAKNNYIWKSS

-542 LPYNKALNM
+542 LPYNKALNID
-551 YELKE
+551 ELKK
-556 LGLIDIK
+556 LGLIDVK

>member
-1 MNKIS
+1 MNRIT
-6 TTKDGNK
+6 TTKNKK

-20 DVHGNIMG
+20 DIHGNILG
-28 YNYDSGER
+28 YNYDKGES
-36 FNDSGMNRIYSYIKQ
+36 FNNSGMNRIYSYIKQ
-51 VRSENPNTLLVDNGD
+51 VKSENLNTLVVDNGD
-66 IIQGNTLTDE
+66 VIQGNTLTDE
-76 IYSSKKDEEHP
+76 MYSNKKDEKHP

-110 IDLIKYLE
+110 LDLIKSLE
-118 KQGDFTFLSANVNYK
+118 KQSNFPFLSANVDYR
-133 ENGEDF
+133 ESGEDF
-139 VNPYI
+139 VKTHTI
-144 ILKCGGVR
+144 INCGGVR

-164 RWAGNLVEELNF
+164 RWVGNLVKDLNF

-185 YVNEIKDKVDVIMVM
+185 YVSEIRDKVDIIMVM
-200 AHASMVPEHDK
+200 AHASMVSEHDK
-211 DKQSDAAEKILRLC
+211 KNERDAAEKILRLC

-253 DSGRDVIRFDLTLDS
+253 DSGQEVIRFDLTLD
-268 NNCVIDGQV
+268 NNNHVIDGQV
-277 KIVTMKDYYPSEEL
+277 KVVSMKPYYPSEEL
-291 SELPIIKKAH
+291 SGLPVIKKAH
-301 ERTMDFITEVIGEA
+301 ETTMDFVTEIIGEA

-324 IKFIPEGKLKDTP
+324 ISFIPEGRLRDTP

-361 DDSDIKK
+361 DDSNIKK
-368 GPITYGNIFKVYKF
+368 GVITYGHIFNVYKF
-382 TTILYVVEVTGKELK
+382 TTFLYVVEVTGKELK
-397 DYMEWSA
+397 NYMEWAA

-411 PGDISISFTMDIPG
+411 SGDISISFTMDIPG

-442 PVGQRIVDLIFKGKL
+442 PVGHRIVDLIFKGDL
-457 VKENQILKLA
+457 VKENQKLKLA
-467 TSDYCYYANLKGR
+467 TSDYCYFANLKGR
-480 KLAKNEYIWKSS
+480 KLAKNNYIWKSS

-542 LPYNKALNM
+542 LPYNKALNID
-551 YELKE
+551 ELKK
-556 LGLIDIK
+556 LGLIDVK